1 MFDAIQ
7 NNYFNTD
14 YFCWVDFGA
23 SHIVTIPENI
33 KLVPKSH
40 ETIRISWI
48 ARFKSDKFIF
58 NHEALGGGVFFGHK
72 EIMKE
77 FIKLHNIEF
86 EKLLND
92 NYCINDDK
100 LLFLLFEKY
109 PYLFDVFFSG
119 YSNIMI
125 KM

>member
-1 MFDAIQ
+1 
-7 NNYFNTD
+7 
-14 YFCWVDFGA
+14 
-23 SHIVTIPENI
+23 
-33 KLVPKSH
+33 
-40 ETIRISWI
+40 
-48 ARFKSDKFIF
+48 
-58 NHEALGGGVFFGHK
+58 
-72 EIMKE
+72 MKE